1 MGDVSYLFL
10 SVIID
15 ELRHKR
21 VDVGIPLQISAESMK
36 RTYHPEF
43 IQVSVVA
50 EQIDIVLFVF
60 QYSFLLPDLL
70 E

>member
-1 MGDVSYLFL
+1 MGNVSYLFL
-10 SVIID
+10 FIVID
-15 ELRHKR
+15 KLWHKR
-21 VDVGIPLQISAESMK
+21 VDMGVPLQISAEGMK
-36 RTYHPEF
+36 RADHPEF

-50 EQIDIVLFVF
+50 EQIGIVLFVF

>member
-1 MGDVSYLFL
+1 MGNMSYLFL

-21 VDVGIPLQISAESMK
+21 VDMGVPLQISAEGVK
-36 RTYHPEF
+36 RAYHPEF
-43 IQVSVVA
+43 IQILIVA